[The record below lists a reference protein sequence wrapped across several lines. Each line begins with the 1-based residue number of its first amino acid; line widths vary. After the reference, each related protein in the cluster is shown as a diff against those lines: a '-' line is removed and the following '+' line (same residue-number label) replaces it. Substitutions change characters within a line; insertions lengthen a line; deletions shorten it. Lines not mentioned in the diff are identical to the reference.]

1 MFLVGSKDIGPLKYI
16 LSYIEK
22 KNKKHFLI
30 IKTKKNDHYTRGF
43 KTIVQ
48 WKKIKPKLNFALGSG
63 LDKNLVKFAKK
74 KKIPCISLV
83 NMNLFKQKIL

>member
-48 WKKIKPKLNFALGSG
+48 WKKIKPKLVITGTCIGSG

-74 KKIPCISLV
+74 KK
-83 NMNLFKQKIL
+83 FHAFH